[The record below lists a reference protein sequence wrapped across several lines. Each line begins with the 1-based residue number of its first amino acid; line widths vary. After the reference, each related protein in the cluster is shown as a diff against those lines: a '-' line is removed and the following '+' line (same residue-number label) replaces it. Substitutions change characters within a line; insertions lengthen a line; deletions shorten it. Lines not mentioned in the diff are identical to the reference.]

1 MQYSGRIE
9 PMPSELPLFLD
20 CDPGI
25 DDALA
30 LGYLLCQDDVDIIG
44 IAASGGNVPTAQVV
58 SNAQGWLELA
68 GRTDI
73 PIHAGQRLPLAW
85 TASETGRQSAVP
97 AVGEHERVE
106 PDHAE
111 PEYADLTHG
120 PTGAGYAHLPAP
132 SVPTSSVS
140 AAQAWVD
147 AARTHPGELIGV
159 VIGPATN
166 LASALDL
173 DPELPGLMRRLFI
186 MGGAFNYRG
195 NTHPTTEW
203 NVTFDPESTARV
215 LSAFDPAHIGGALD
229 HLPVIAPIEATE
241 ALVMTPGRLEA
252 ILGRTS
258 ASDDGIHRPDA
269 PRPAAGRNRWDDWL
283 TQMAEAL
290 RFYFEFH
297 EWDGLGYIAHIHDP
311 FVLACALEWARR
323 HKRRATSAAVHDSA
337 PTNNP
342 IPNGTRDTLPWAETI
357 CAPVD
362 IELTGTLTRGE
373 TVADWLG
380 RWGKEANAEIIRTID
395 AQTFLD
401 HLGETL
407 SKGPHHE
414 HDI

>member
-1 MQYSGRIE
+1 
-9 PMPSELPLFLD
+9 MPSELPLFLD

-30 LGYLLCQDDVDIIG
+30 LGYLLCQDDVDISG
-44 IAASGGNVPTAQVV
+44 IAASGGNVATAQVV
-58 SNAQGWLELA
+58 ANAQGWLELA

-73 PIHAGQRLPLAW
+73 PIHAGQSLPLAW
-85 TASETGRQSAVP
+85 TASERGPQTAVP
-97 AVGEHERVE
+97 AGAEHELVE
-106 PDHAE
+106 PDGAE

-120 PTGAGYAHLPAP
+120 PNGAGYAHLPAP

-166 LASALDL
+166 LALALDL
-173 DPELPGLMRRLFI
+173 DPELPRLMRRLFI

-215 LSAFDPAHIGGALD
+215 LSAFDPSHSGGAPD

-241 ALVMTPGRLEA
+241 ALEMTPGRLKA
-252 ILGRTS
+252 ILGCAS
-258 ASDDGIHRPDA
+258 APDNGTHRSDA
-269 PRPAAGRNRWDDWL
+269 PLPVVGRSAAGRNRWDDWL

-311 FVLACALEWARR
+311 FVLACALEWAREHR
-323 HKRRATSAAVHDSA
+323 RRATSAAVDDSA

-342 IPNGTRDTLPWAETI
+342 IPNGTRGTLPWAETI

-395 AQTFLD
+395 AQLFLD